1 MHIIL
6 MTSKTAFFNKFLQH
20 DSQYVN
26 VKDHN
31 NILKTIII
39 LKPAHQ
45 HIKVKFAKYKLM
57 EQPEFFYRAQRL
69 YMILYK
75 FVSRIKT
82 RKYIKQYN
90 NEGLDLCGTPVQNP
104 ITLVEGKTAYQ
115 FSTKDLQKVVV
126 NALTHHKY
134 LIPEPLE
141 PKNPYTN
148 LPFSK
153 HNLMLMYAHI
163 QKKHPLFSVY
173 YKCNFNISVFHNQ
186 NRRLLLE
193 YAIDGLDSNW
203 TEDMIDDIY
212 YICDNNNIK
221 VHSDF
226 PPDILYRVF
235 KPYLKLL
242 YKVRYMFHP
251 GKQLSFWLDCFEL
264 YNPYFGM
271 KYIDN
276 RGCIGFDTRHLDFD
290 FISSTFTGCDDK
302 VFRQIVE
309 NKYRD
314 NILSIS
320 LKPIAYVTYFEPE
333 ENVDYDDY
341 ISDEGSV

>member
-1 MHIIL
+1 MN
-6 MTSKTAFFNKFLQH
+6 KTAFFNKFLHH
-20 DSQYVN
+20 DPQYVN
-26 VKDHN
+26 VKDYG

-39 LKPAHQ
+39 LKPTHQ

-57 EQPEFFYRAQRL
+57 DNPEFFYKAQRL
-69 YMILYK
+69 YAVLYK
-75 FVSRIKT
+75 FVCKVKA

-90 NEGLDLCGTPVQNP
+90 NDGLDLCGAPLQNP

-126 NALTHHKY
+126 NALTHHKH

-141 PKNPYTN
+141 AKNPYTN
-148 LPFSK
+148 VPFSK
-153 HNLMLMYAHI
+153 HNLMQIYAFTN
-163 QKKHPLFSVY
+163 KKHPLFTSY
-173 YKCNFNISVFHNQ
+173 YKCNFDIFAFHNQ

-193 YAIDGLDSNW
+193 YAIDGLDFNW

-226 PPDILYRVF
+226 PPDVLYRVF

-276 RGCIGFDTRHLDFD
+276 RGHIGFDDRHLEFD

-309 NKYRD
+309 NKYKTGL
-314 NILSIS
+314 LSIS
-320 LKPIAYVTYFEPE
+320 LQPLSGVTYFEPE
-333 ENVDYDDY
+333 ENVEYNDA
-341 ISDEGSV
+341 SDEESV